1 MDAIIYLTLDKGNHT
16 GGPEAG
22 PPVFTIR
29 VRDSAYRLLWVKLP
43 AGIFQEETGKR
54 TGKCTEE
61 RIRKRTDKY
70 TEKYTEKCTGKC
82 AEKRKG
88 RRAGKR
94 EQAEGKVTLS
104 GRLALRRAEQ
114 LARME
119 EARMARVVEGLF
131 ETLSPYLAGCSA
143 RYTVYGEEMEQ
154 KRLPEGSGGLWHQ
167 LWRLPELTDFREEAF
182 ARELLSQCRLPH
194 YLVVGW
200 HDTVP
205 ELLWERARHMKSLR
219 FLVEKPVDELE
230 DFAEAVDEEYGL
242 AVTVQELPETDG
254 DGRSAFKKAR
264 PVCPVPAVVLD
275 FSGDAR
281 LLTDQVARGSVWLD
295 MDASEEKR
303 RRIEGRDTGLLYF
316 SMKKLWKQ
324 AGMLDTMGKNRYNT

>member
-70 TEKYTEKCTGKC
+70 TE
-82 AEKRKG
+82 RK
-88 RRAGKR
+88 AS
-94 EQAEGKVTLS
+94 LS
-104 GRLALRRAEQ
+104 DRLALLRGRR
-114 LARME
+114 LARAE

-143 RYTVYGEEMEQ
+143 RYTVYGEEMEP

-275 FSGDAR
+275 FSGEAR

-295 MDASEEKR
+295 MDSSEEKR